1 MENATSRKKTN
12 WEKIALYALLVLSII
27 LLVFTFTSLTGIGN
41 PKLTKQES
49 HSDLINTKEIA
60 ALSVSEFVY
69 NGIAQSLKSN
79 GVPDYNV
86 LYKSTVKVSVDS
98 NNISYTLDEEKKVV
112 TFIFPELTLEKP
124 VIDVGSVSIIPNRS
138 NLYMDDVISLCR
150 ADARE
155 EAKKSLKLISS
166 AQENI
171 RTIIEAWYSPVLEG
185 YSFEYQFSAAEGGDT
200 E

>member
-69 NGIAQSLKSN
+69 NSIAQSLKSN
-79 GVPDYNV
+79 GDPDYNV

-98 NNISYTLDEEKKVV
+98 NNISYTLDEENLMKKRRLSLS
-112 TFIFPELTLEKP
+112 FFQ
-124 VIDVGSVSIIPNRS
+124 
-138 NLYMDDVISLCR
+138 NLL
-150 ADARE
+150 
-155 EAKKSLKLISS
+155 LKNQL
-166 AQENI
+166 
-171 RTIIEAWYSPVLEG
+171 LM
-185 YSFEYQFSAAEGGDT
+185 
-200 E
+200 